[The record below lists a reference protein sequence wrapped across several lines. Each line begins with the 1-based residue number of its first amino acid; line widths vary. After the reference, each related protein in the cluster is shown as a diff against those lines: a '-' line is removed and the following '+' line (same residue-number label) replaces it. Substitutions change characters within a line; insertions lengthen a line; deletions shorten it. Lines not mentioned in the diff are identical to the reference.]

1 MMICPWCNEVD
12 TRVSYAHDPAA
23 GYDVWWCALCEAQW
37 KATFRGE
44 FIQWI
49 QEGR

>member
-1 MMICPWCNEVD
+1 MICPSCNDLD
-12 TRVSYAHDPAA
+12 TRVSYVHDPSAR
-23 GYDVWWCALCEAQW
+23 YDVWWCALCEAQW

-49 QEGR
+49 CEGR